1 MQGLHVENSAKITS
15 PTVAQQNL
23 QADFMRRTGE
33 WPPDALTRSL
43 ARFFF
48 FFFSEWIKTY
58 PRKKREFATKQTLAV
73 TQLTFAPLEN
83 VTAMNRAWECAVI
96 PSPHVKCPRKP
107 GEFSFSIHLGSLLGV
122 LNIRV
127 IGSAVPCRSL
137 RLWDFWAAY

>member
-1 MQGLHVENSAKITS
+1 MQELHVENSAKITS

-43 ARFFF
+43 ATFF

-73 TQLTFAPLEN
+73 KQITFALE
-83 VTAMNRAWECAVI
+83 M
-96 PSPHVKCPRKP
+96 
-107 GEFSFSIHLGSLLGV
+107 
-122 LNIRV
+122 
-127 IGSAVPCRSL
+127 
-137 RLWDFWAAY
+137 